1 MKYLNIHIARIT
13 RTIIDHLH
21 EMGMDLPDYGD
32 ISAKAVQVEV
42 EENLRNE
49 GFLSDMLEEQ
59 YNEVTGKFGCPF
71 SVEEAL
77 IMGDCGFNS
86 VPMQDLV
93 DGNACLECSIENC
106 FQQTFYDALTDVFGK
121 RPVEEKESPEE
132 PGEPQAPNL
141 EILPS

>member
-13 RTIIDHLH
+13 RVIIDTLH
-21 EMGMDLPDYGD
+21 DLGMDLPDYGD
-32 ISAKAVQVEV
+32 VSAKAVQMEV
-42 EENLRNE
+42 EEILGNE
-49 GFLSDMLEEQ
+49 VFLASELEEQ
-59 YNEVTGKFGCPF
+59 YTEVTGKFGCPF

-86 VPMQDLV
+86 VPMQELV
-93 DGNACLECSIENC
+93 DGEASLERAIESC

-121 RPVEEKESPEE
+121 KPVEEKESPEE
-132 PGEPQAPNL
+132 PPAPNL